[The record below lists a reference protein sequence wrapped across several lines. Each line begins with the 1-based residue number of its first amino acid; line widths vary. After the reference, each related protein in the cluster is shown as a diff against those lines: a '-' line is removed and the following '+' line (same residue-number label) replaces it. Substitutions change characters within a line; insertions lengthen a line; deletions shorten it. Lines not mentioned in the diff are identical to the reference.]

1 MCHFPHFRG
10 PQRARNPRIRG
21 AGRNNSNPCIP
32 CRCPPVSP
40 NAEDRRRLL
49 RKSLSGLPVLIT
61 AAHVPVLAAVPQTA
75 SAYGSVLASARP
87 GQPIYR
93 SNPFTLSAAVTE
105 LRQKMDAEAQRLAS
119 QRSLLGGLLNALLS
133 TLLGLVNGL
142 FGGTT
147 TVAELRVKSPD
158 LYRFLENYRSDLW
171 PVSPTLAFST
181 AIGQLQNYGNKTL
194 FDVAVSTSSPLGQYF
209 VCAYLNTSAR
219 DRIDPNLLWP
229 ERVRTIAWELN
240 GKGYFEP
247 TAGIR
252 WDSIKVTEW
261 WRLSLGLSL

>member
-1 MCHFPHFRG
+1 M
-10 PQRARNPRIRG
+10 
-21 AGRNNSNPCIP
+21 
-32 CRCPPVSP
+32 
-40 NAEDRRRLL
+40 
-49 RKSLSGLPVLIT
+49 RKSLSGLPLLVT

-75 SAYGSVLASARP
+75 SAYGSVMASARP

-93 SNPFTLSAAVTE
+93 SNPFPLSAAVAE
-105 LRQKMDAEAQRLAS
+105 LRKAMDAEAKRLAS
-119 QRSLLGGLLNALLS
+119 RSLLGLLTSLLS
-133 TLLGLVNGL
+133 SLLSLVGSL
-142 FGGTT
+142 FVGAK
-147 TVAELRVKSPD
+147 TVAQLRVESPD

-181 AIGQLQNYGNKTL
+181 AIGPLQNFGNKAL
-194 FDVAVSTSSPLGQYF
+194 LDVAVAGNAPLGQYF
-209 VCAYLNTSAR
+209 VCALLNTSAR

-252 WDSIKVTEW
+252 WDSTKVMEW
-261 WRLSLGLSL
+261 WRLSLNLSV